1 LHKIQEEKEEHEIM
15 RVWKRDRG
23 NKKKKKGNN
32 CRDEEEDDDV

>member
-15 RVWKRDRG
+15 RVWKRDRR
-23 NKKKKKGNN
+23 NKKKKRNN

>member
-15 RVWKRDRG
+15 RVWKRDRR
-23 NKKKKKGNN
+23 NKKKKGNN

>member
-23 NKKKKKGNN
+23 NKKKKGNN